1 MNHYT
6 LWHALIGGILIGLAS
21 LLATVL
27 SGKIPGISG
36 VFGRLLVAATPDKTW
51 RAVFLFGLIGGAA
64 LSFALWQSA
73 ALFRPM
79 RPLVVM
85 AIAGLLVGFGTRLG
99 GGCTS
104 GHGVCG
110 VGMGAKDS
118 IAATLIFM
126 VTAMMIVFIYSS
138 IIEWTYE
145 GRENDP
151 LFCGGR
157 PFRDGASCFGN
168 DRPGAGNRISQCL
181 WRMGPGAAFCHGWR
195 G

>member
-1 MNHYT
+1 MDHYT
-6 LWHALIGGILIGLAS
+6 LFNPLIGGILIGLAS

-36 VFGRLLVAATPDKTW
+36 VFGRILVPATPDKTW
-51 RAVFLFGLIGGAA
+51 RVVFLLGLIGGAA

-85 AIAGLLVGFGTRLG
+85 VIAGLLVGFGTRLG

-126 VTAMMIVFIYSS
+126 AAGITTVLIYH
-138 IIEWTYE
+138 
-145 GRENDP
+145 R
-151 LFCGGR
+151 L
-157 PFRDGASCFGN
+157 A
-168 DRPGAGNRISQCL
+168 L
-181 WRMGPGAAFCHGWR
+181 
-195 G
+195 

>member
-1 MNHYT
+1 MDHYT
-6 LWHALIGGILIGLAS
+6 LLNPLIGGILIGLAS

-36 VFGRLLVAATPDKTW
+36 VFGRLLVPATPDPPSVAAATYGATGKTW
-51 RAVFLFGLIGGAA
+51 RAVFLLGLIGGAA

-79 RPLVVM
+79 RPLGVM

-118 IAATLIFM
+118 IVATLIFM
-126 VTAMMIVFIYSS
+126 AAAMVTVLIY
-138 IIEWTYE
+138 
-145 GRENDP
+145 
-151 LFCGGR
+151 
-157 PFRDGASCFGN
+157 
-168 DRPGAGNRISQCL
+168 NRL
-181 WRMGPGAAFCHGWR
+181 NL
-195 G
+195 

>member
-1 MNHYT
+1 MDHYT
-6 LWHALIGGILIGLAS
+6 LLNPLIGGILIGLAS

-36 VFGRLLVAATPDKTW
+36 VFGRLLVPATPDPPSRRSGATGKTW
-51 RAVFLFGLIGGAA
+51 RAVFLLGLIGGAA

-79 RPLVVM
+79 RPLGVM

-110 VGMGAKDS
+110 VAMGAKDS
-118 IAATLIFM
+118 VVATLIFIASAM
-126 VTAMMIVFIYSS
+126 VTVFIY
-138 IIEWTYE
+138 
-145 GRENDP
+145 
-151 LFCGGR
+151 
-157 PFRDGASCFGN
+157 
-168 DRPGAGNRISQCL
+168 NRVSL
-181 WRMGPGAAFCHGWR
+181 
-195 G
+195 

>member
-1 MNHYT
+1 MHHYT

-36 VFGRLLVAATPDKTW
+36 VFGRLLVSATPDKAW
-51 RAVFLFGLIGGAA
+51 RAIFLVGLIGGAA
-64 LSFALWQSA
+64 LCFTLWESA

-79 RPLVVM
+79 RPLAVTAV
-85 AIAGLLVGFGTRLG
+85 AGLLVGLGTRIG

-126 VTAMMIVFIYSS
+126 VVAMVTVLIY
-138 IIEWTYE
+138 
-145 GRENDP
+145 
-151 LFCGGR
+151 
-157 PFRDGASCFGN
+157 
-168 DRPGAGNRISQCL
+168 NRAVL
-181 WRMGPGAAFCHGWR
+181 
-195 G
+195 

>member
-1 MNHYT
+1 MHHYT

-36 VFGRLLVAATPDKTW
+36 VFGRLLVSATPDKAW
-51 RAVFLFGLIGGAA
+51 RAIFLVGLLGGAA
-64 LSFALWQSA
+64 LCFTLWESA

-79 RPLVVM
+79 RPLAVTAV
-85 AIAGLLVGFGTRLG
+85 AGLLVGLGTRIG

-126 VTAMMIVFIYSS
+126 VVAMVTVLIY
-138 IIEWTYE
+138 
-145 GRENDP
+145 
-151 LFCGGR
+151 
-157 PFRDGASCFGN
+157 
-168 DRPGAGNRISQCL
+168 NRAVL
-181 WRMGPGAAFCHGWR
+181 
-195 G
+195 

>member
-1 MNHYT
+1 MHRYT
-6 LWHALIGGILIGLAS
+6 LWHALVGGIMIGLAS

-36 VFGRLLVAATPDKTW
+36 VFGRLLVAETPDKTW

-79 RPLVVM
+79 RPLVVT
-85 AIAGLLVGFGTRLG
+85 AVAGLVVGFGTRLG

-126 VTAMMIVFIYSS
+126 AVAIVTVLIYKSAVS
-138 IIEWTYE
+138 
-145 GRENDP
+145 
-151 LFCGGR
+151 
-157 PFRDGASCFGN
+157 
-168 DRPGAGNRISQCL
+168 
-181 WRMGPGAAFCHGWR
+181 
-195 G
+195 